1 MRPSF
6 YDHLTSAHHP
16 CCPGDDSA
24 THLGAGGLA
33 VFLTLVVGFTGILVT
48 FYYIPTPEQ
57 AAKSVQE
64 LTFLVPFGWL
74 MRNLHYWSAQLL
86 VLVAI
91 LHLLR
96 VVFTGAYLPPR
107 RLNYLLGLSLLVV
120 VPVPGFYRLR
130 LALG

>member
-6 YDHLTSAHHP
+6 YDHLHP
-16 CCPGDDSA
+16 PTIPA
-24 THLGAGGLA
+24 PQARLRYTLGAGGLA

-86 VLVAI
+86 VLVAA

-96 VVFTGAYLPPR
+96 VVFHWGLP
-107 RLNYLLGLSLLVV
+107 SL
-120 VPVPGFYRLR
+120 PAGSITC
-130 LALG
+130 